1 MRALGYFKVAP
12 ESASESAALTRAFE
26 AFCAAGS
33 HAAQGVFHDDAGSS
47 DRPGWAEMVEHIQHS
62 GLGYLIVIPGAAH
75 LGASLPEQVGRVL
88 EVDALACE
96 MVCDSEET
104 PDPLQNALKARD
116 APAGRPSRRELI
128 REGMKAKAAQGLGLG
143 RPPYGY
149 ALHIDGVLR
158 PVPAEA
164 EVVRSIFR
172 MYLESDQGVR
182 SIARRLNEAGQ
193 RTRRGGRWSM
203 VTMRDILRN
212 SAYIG
217 TYRRFGLRIPGTYE
231 PIVGAAEFHQVQERM
246 RARSPG
252 TRHPPAEPFLLVGV
266 LYCGHCGQRM
276 MGVVRH
282 RTWPRKEGG
291 RGQREYR
298 YYQCQS
304 RINQGECA
312 YRTTRAAELEDVVLK
327 RVRELTPEGAEL
339 PDNRDLPVERV
350 DPAALRTRLR
360 SLDKRYVE
368 LVQHAAA
375 GGMTLAQ
382 LREGATSIDA
392 ARRSVRASQRGT
404 TEGFEERRALMQA
417 ARDKLHY
424 LWEDMDAAERRQT
437 LRALVA
443 SVTLTDGEIDVV
455 LR

>member
-1 MRALGYFKVAP
+1 MRALGYFTVAP
-12 ESASESAALTRAFE
+12 EPASEAAALTRAFE

-33 HAAQGVFHDDAGSS
+33 HVAQGVFHDDAGSS
-47 DRPGWAEMVEHIQHS
+47 EQPGWSEMVGHIRHS
-62 GLGYLIVIPGAAH
+62 KLGYLIVIPGAAH
-75 LGASLPEQVGRVL
+75 LGASLSEQVDRVL

-104 PDPLQNALKARD
+104 PDPLQNALKSRD

-149 ALHIDGVLR
+149 GLHIDGVLR

-164 EVVRSIFR
+164 EVVGSIFR
-172 MYLESDQGVR
+172 MYLESDQGIR
-182 SIARRLNEAGQ
+182 SIARWLNDAGH
-193 RTRRGGRWSM
+193 RTRRGGQWSM
-203 VTMRDILRN
+203 VTVRDILRN
-212 SAYIG
+212 SACIG

-252 TRHPPAEPFLLVGV
+252 TRHPRAEPFLLAGV

-282 RTWPRKEGG
+282 RTWARKGGG

-298 YYQCQS
+298 YYQCLS

-312 YRTTRAAELEDVVLK
+312 YRTTRAAALEDDVLK
-327 RVRELTPEGAEL
+327 RVRQQTPEGVEL
-339 PDNRDLPVERV
+339 PDNPDSPVERV
-350 DPAALRTRLR
+350 DPAAVRTRLR

-368 LVQHAAA
+368 LVQRAAA
-375 GGMTLAQ
+375 GGMSLAQ
-382 LREGATSIDA
+382 LREGGAAIEA
-392 ARRSVRASQRGT
+392 ARRSVRASERGT
-404 TEGFEERRALMQA
+404 IGGSEERRALMQA

-424 LWEDMDAAERRQT
+424 LWEDMDAPERRDT
-437 LRALVA
+437 LRALGA